1 MKGKYEIVEQ
11 TFNPGLALIG
21 LSGTEVLSPWE
32 REEYVMNDD
41 NDIVTI
47 NSTIWD
53 TSRLLTRNLWET
65 IHQQYQ
71 KPKLPVHF
79 ISITIT
85 KTD

>member
-1 MKGKYEIVEQ
+1 
-11 TFNPGLALIG
+11 
-21 LSGTEVLSPWE
+21 
-32 REEYVMNDD
+32 MNDD
-41 NDIVTI
+41 NIVTV

-53 TSRLLTRNLWET
+53 TSQLLTRNLWET

-85 KTD
+85 NKTDQCQGHLGPCY